1 MCKYIYHCTSLK
13 MILPCPNNF
22 LFVTV
27 LVVDFLAQHDTSKV
41 NLQLNM
47 DCLADISKLFNFF
60 SRKLSQICQTVYFEK
75 GKNINIFIIPA
86 LYNVHSKLLN
96 GFLLSLFTKFKK
108 FHRGRSF
115 STALYKTGHLMK
127 SVLLEFL
134 KLNFDK

>member
-1 MCKYIYHCTSLK
+1 MFK

-60 SRKLSQICQTVYFEK
+60 SRKLSQIRQTVYFEK

-96 GFLLSLFTKFKK
+96 EFLLSLFHKI
-108 FHRGRSF
+108 
-115 STALYKTGHLMK
+115 
-127 SVLLEFL
+127 
-134 KLNFDK
+134 